1 MVDHSLPGKISEKAP
16 KVWRMTE
23 LISDLIG
30 IIILAVI
37 FFLDA
42 YFDWVYWIGWILIAL
57 TIVLVLGS
65 IWGVIEPDLLYKS
78 WYFKVDEEFFQI
90 KKGIWKEQWVTIPM
104 TKIQGV
110 STTQGPILRR
120 YQLRSITVETMG
132 SSYSIP
138 ALEEKVAYELRDNIA
153 EYAKIKEVEQT

>member
-1 MVDHSLPGKISEKAP
+1 M
-16 KVWRMTE
+16 
-23 LISDLIG
+23 
-30 IIILAVI
+30 
-37 FFLDA
+37 
-42 YFDWVYWIGWILIAL
+42 
-57 TIVLVLGS
+57 
-65 IWGVIEPDLLYKS
+65 
-78 WYFKVDEEFFQI
+78 
-90 KKGIWKEQWVTIPM
+90 TIPM

>member
-65 IWGVIEPDLLYKS
+65 IWGGL
-78 WYFKVDEEFFQI
+78 
-90 KKGIWKEQWVTIPM
+90 
-104 TKIQGV
+104 
-110 STTQGPILRR
+110 
-120 YQLRSITVETMG
+120 
-132 SSYSIP
+132 
-138 ALEEKVAYELRDNIA
+138 
-153 EYAKIKEVEQT
+153 